1 MNPGIAYAALAYT
14 AWGMFPLYFQQVAA
28 IPAFEVVLQRTVWSL
43 VFMLCLLTVLKRWS
57 WLSTTWRNPKAL
69 RLFALSALLLS
80 SNWTL
85 YVWAVHHHHV
95 MDASLGYFITP
106 LVSVVLGLVVLK
118 ERPRRVQWLAIG
130 LAAAGVVWLTVQ
142 AGHPPWIALAL
153 AASFGMYGLLRK
165 VAPLGALEGL
175 TLETMLLTPIALLL
189 MAWLHA
195 QGQNSVAGSDIATK
209 AWLLLSGPLTAIPL
223 LLFAAGARRIQMAT
237 LGLLQYIAPTLQ
249 FLLGVWV
256 FHEAVQASRLIGF
269 AFIWAALLIYSLE
282 GWRYGRRVA
291 QAATASDAAAGMRT
305 R

>member
-1 MNPGIAYAALAYT
+1 
-14 AWGMFPLYFQQVAA
+14 
-28 IPAFEVVLQRTVWSL
+28 
-43 VFMLCLLTVLKRWS
+43 
-57 WLSTTWRNPKAL
+57 
-69 RLFALSALLLS
+69 
-80 SNWTL
+80 
-85 YVWAVHHHHV
+85 

>member
-14 AWGMFPLYFQQVAA
+14 AWGMFPLYFKQVEA
-28 IPAFEVVLQRTVWSL
+28 ISAFEVVLHRTVWSL
-43 VFMLCLLTVLKRWS
+43 VFMLCVLTALRRWS
-57 WLSTTWRNPKAL
+57 WLPTTWRNPRVLGAS
-69 RLFALSALLLS
+69 ALSALLLS
-80 SNWTL
+80 CNWTL

-106 LVSVVLGLVVLK
+106 LVSVVLGLAVLK
-118 ERPRRVQWLAIG
+118 ERPRRVQWLAIA
-130 LAAAGVVWLTVQ
+130 LAAAGVIWLTVQ
-142 AGHPPWIALAL
+142 AGHPPWIALTL

-165 VAPLGALEGL
+165 IAPLGALEGL

-189 MAWLHA
+189 MAWMYA
-195 QGQNSVAGSDIATK
+195 QGQSSVPGSDITTK

-249 FLLGVWV
+249 FLLGLWV

-269 AFIWAALLIYSLE
+269 TFIWAALLIYSLE
-282 GWRYGRRVA
+282 GWWFSRRPA
-291 QAATASDAAAGMRT
+291 QAVTA
-305 R
+305 